1 MNAVSMPR
9 VSKLKSNFYWV
20 SFWVCI
26 LLLLTFS
33 LKCDVMRCSAG
44 ARQCCIA
51 TVKYSGSF
59 SLYRKA
65 VLCGGVIFELS
76 FHMCGNKNR
85 EIFKFMW
92 GFNYK
97 TGIEDCI
104 TVFPFFLSEL
114 SSSLSAVYNLYFP
127 LVKYMNLCMTLANT
141 NALIHIA
148 ILGAVGNHSA
158 TSRCQLQLWGHHLS
172 QGQQQD

>member
-20 SFWVCI
+20 SFWVCV

-59 SLYRKA
+59 SLYRGA

-85 EIFKFMW
+85 EIFKFIW
-92 GFNYK
+92 VFNYK

-104 TVFPFFLSEL
+104 TVFPFFLSEHCHLPGLLFITFTFLLL
-114 SSSLSAVYNLYFP
+114 STWICAWLLLILMHWS
-127 LVKYMNLCMTLANT
+127 TL
-141 NALIHIA
+141 LF
-148 ILGAVGNHSA
+148 
-158 TSRCQLQLWGHHLS
+158 
-172 QGQQQD
+172 